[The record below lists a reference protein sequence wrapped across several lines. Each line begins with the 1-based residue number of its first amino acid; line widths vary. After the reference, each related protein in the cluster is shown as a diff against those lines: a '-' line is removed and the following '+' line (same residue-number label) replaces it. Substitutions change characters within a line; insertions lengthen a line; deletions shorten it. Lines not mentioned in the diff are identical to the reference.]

1 MQKILSVSVGTDRRT
16 MEIPLNSLQKKEFSQ
31 RRVNMEVLLYF
42 GFAYIGF
49 LIVYFVIKAAV
60 KHAIRESSDYI
71 QKIITNAIKESKTG
85 NESDN

>member
-1 MQKILSVSVGTDRRT
+1 
-16 MEIPLNSLQKKEFSQ
+16 
-31 RRVNMEVLLYF
+31 MEVLLYF